1 MTNIEYMYSCTN
13 KSVPIQAKEFLT
25 KNLLPYVKINRSL
38 GGD

>member
-13 KSVPIQAKEFLT
+13 KSVPLQAKELLT
-25 KNLLPYVKINRSL
+25 KGLLPCVKINRNL